1 MVPTCGSDGA
11 RQSRVQQPQQLGAPT
26 VDATECG
33 CSGRL
38 SRSIRTDDPPFCLDR
53 DIATGAGYVPATSEV
68 VVVSAD
74 RAAATPC
81 TRPRRA
87 LRNNIL
93 KTSQFKTVCVTL
105 ACNILYL
112 GPKPRTRLH
121 CYSTSGW
128 FRAGG
133 AFATTSHGLVA
144 RTDTPVQILIQ
155 SVTESQ
161 HALPHHAASTTAGAV
176 TRIELHVVH
185 TCGVCSQSQR
195 NEST

>member
-53 DIATGAGYVPATSEV
+53 DILATGAGYVPATSEV

-74 RAAATPC
+74 RALALPS

-87 LRNNIL
+87 LRNNVL
-93 KTSQFKTVCVTL
+93 KMLHLRRFCVTP
-105 ACNILYL
+105 ACNIPHLSCDFTCKTPRHTGYPL
-112 GPKPRTRLH
+112 PVRRYVVPRT
-121 CYSTSGW
+121 SQ
-128 FRAGG
+128 
-133 AFATTSHGLVA
+133 
-144 RTDTPVQILIQ
+144 QIAQ
-155 SVTESQ
+155 VFK
-161 HALPHHAASTTAGAV
+161 
-176 TRIELHVVH
+176 R
-185 TCGVCSQSQR
+185 
-195 NEST
+195 